1 MLRVSGPLL
10 HPAKVRVQLEISRL
24 VTMFMALP
32 LTESDAIRDEVAAVG
47 LSWQRCLESLS
58 VPTAKIQSMAHG
70 FPTQLRLPRSL
81 ESH

>member
-1 MLRVSGPLL
+1 MLRVSGTLL

-47 LSWQRCLESLS
+47 LAWQRCLESLS

-70 FPTQLRLPRSL
+70 FPT
-81 ESH
+81 